1 MSRLNVAKTWKL
13 FLGGAFPRSESGRTT
28 ALMDSND
35 ALVAHVARGSR
46 KDLRNAVELAR
57 KALPGWAKRDAY
69 NRGQILYRI
78 AENTEQRHEELVSA
92 IRVTGE
98 LSAREAKQEVQATID
113 RLVAFAGWCD
123 KFAQIIGCRNPVVGP
138 YHNFSM
144 DEPTGVCGV
153 IAADDP
159 PLLGM
164 VSFVA
169 PMLVGANTV
178 VVLASEDN
186 PLPAMVFG
194 EICATSDV
202 PGGVVNILSG
212 LHEELIEE
220 FASHRDIDAIGG
232 HVVDE
237 HERRTLELGAA
248 DNMKRVRLE
257 TADDLDYFDTDAR
270 HSPWLIEPFTETK
283 TLWHPSG
290 A

>member
-1 MSRLNVAKTWKL
+1 MSRLEIAKTWKL
-13 FLGGAFPRSESGRTT
+13 YLGGAFPRSESGRTIMLRN
-28 ALMDSND
+28 AKD
-35 ALVAHVARGSR
+35 ALVAHIARASR

-57 KALPGWAKRDAY
+57 KALSGWASRDAY
-69 NRGQILYRI
+69 NRGQILYRM
-78 AENTEQRHEELVSA
+78 AENTEQRHAELIDA
-92 IRVTGE
+92 IRATGD
-98 LSAREAKQEVQATID
+98 LSAREAKSEVAATVD

-123 KFAQIIGCRNPVVGP
+123 KFPQVLGCRNPVVGP
-138 YHNFSM
+138 YHDFTM
-144 DEPTGVCGV
+144 PEPTGVCGV

-169 PMLVGANTV
+169 PMLAGANTT

-186 PLPAMVFG
+186 PLPAMVFA

-202 PGGVVNILSG
+202 PAGVVNVLTG
-212 LHEELIEE
+212 LHEELIGE
-220 FASHRDIDAIGG
+220 FAAHRDIDAIGG

-237 HERRTLELGAA
+237 EERRTLELGAA

-257 TADDLDYFDTDAR
+257 TCEDLDYFNNEKR
-270 HSPWLIEPFTETK
+270 HSPWTIEPFTEMK
-283 TLWHPSG
+283 TIWHPSG